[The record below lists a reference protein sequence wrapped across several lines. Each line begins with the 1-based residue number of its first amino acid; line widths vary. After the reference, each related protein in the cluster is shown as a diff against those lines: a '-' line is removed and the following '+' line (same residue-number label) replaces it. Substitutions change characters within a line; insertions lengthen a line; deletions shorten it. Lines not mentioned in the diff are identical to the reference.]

1 MALLLRDR
9 LELRPQQVRRA
20 PAHRRDAADDRH
32 RRGARGTDRHRR
44 GREHRLPHPEAPAPR
59 GLDAR
64 RDPRVRPDGDLRG
77 VGLPADRAVARP
89 HRAAVAGQHVPPP
102 VALQHQRDRLRP
114 HARLDGA
121 GRHDPADDRRHL
133 ARRPRRG
140 PRRARR
146 GRPLR
151 RRLEGPGTPPGRPA
165 EREDRHHRRRRPR
178 YRSRPRRDDRA
189 VPAAGRPRREPS
201 LPARPQLRDGHP
213 RDGAGE
219 QLRERCE
226 QLRRA
231 VLPRGHA
238 HGDRVRRQP
247 HRPAHRPPE
256 PPEADGMTTLA
267 PERPVALTPEERR
280 EAVQAAARGFYRRKQ
295 AYSRFFVATM
305 ALGLVASLGVL
316 FAILESVISKGLP
329 YLSWKFLTSL
339 PLQAD
344 LFHQHRIGGISSALT
359 GTVVVFGLAFVIAVP
374 LAVVVAIALYESQGK
389 VMSAFRTLLEV
400 MVGMPSILFGIF
412 IFAYVVHPN
421 FWHSGYVTDGLAGS
435 LALAVLM
442 LPLMAVT

>member
-1 MALLLRDR
+1 
-9 LELRPQQVRRA
+9 
-20 PAHRRDAADDRH
+20 
-32 RRGARGTDRHRR
+32 
-44 GREHRLPHPEAPAPR
+44 
-59 GLDAR
+59 
-64 RDPRVRPDGDLRG
+64 
-77 VGLPADRAVARP
+77 
-89 HRAAVAGQHVPPP
+89 
-102 VALQHQRDRLRP
+102 
-114 HARLDGA
+114 
-121 GRHDPADDRRHL
+121 
-133 ARRPRRG
+133 
-140 PRRARR
+140 
-146 GRPLR
+146 
-151 RRLEGPGTPPGRPA
+151 
-165 EREDRHHRRRRPR
+165 
-178 YRSRPRRDDRA
+178 
-189 VPAAGRPRREPS
+189 
-201 LPARPQLRDGHP
+201 
-213 RDGAGE
+213 
-219 QLRERCE
+219 
-226 QLRRA
+226 
-231 VLPRGHA
+231 
-238 HGDRVRRQP
+238 
-247 HRPAHRPPE
+247 
-256 PPEADGMTTLA
+256 MTTLA

-421 FWHSGYVTDGLAGS
+421 FWHSGYVTDGLDQHFIREHRRTSALAS
-435 LALAVLM
+435 LAAVCLK
-442 LPLMAVT
+442 